1 MHNVAS
7 FNGQTVNA
15 STLHIPGAGSCAIY
29 GNGIFTTIAILDR
42 GPFLWNKHWKRIERD
57 AVKLG
62 IDLGEFPEAAARNA
76 LQGLIEANSIQNGR
90 ARITFFDE
98 SSTALWP
105 YEAKRRTSML
115 IMTADLRTV
124 GENFK
129 LTVSP
134 HLINS
139 TSPLAGVKSNNYLE
153 KIIAKDEA
161 KQRGFD
167 EAIQLNERGE
177 IASASMANIFW
188 LKGGRLFTPS
198 VETGCLAGTTR
209 ELVLENIDCEEVE
222 VGIDELEAA
231 DEMFLT
237 SAGIGIV
244 HVANFNEQKLRQN
257 DHSITKLLPSRS

>member
-1 MHNVAS
+1 
-7 FNGQTVNA
+7 
-15 STLHIPGAGSCAIY
+15 
-29 GNGIFTTIAILDR
+29 
-42 GPFLWNKHWKRIERD
+42 
-57 AVKLG
+57 
-62 IDLGEFPEAAARNA
+62 
-76 LQGLIEANSIQNGR
+76 
-90 ARITFFDE
+90 
-98 SSTALWP
+98 
-105 YEAKRRTSML
+105 ML

-177 IASASMANIFW
+177 IASASTANIFW

-257 DHSITKLLPSRS
+257 DHSITKLLPSCQ